1 MEAAIQWEQGKGLPD
16 SGLGGGGG
24 IVALTTADLV
34 HTVLAFA
41 QLLSLDFLSW
51 NRQASLAVKD
61 VESDFRELWVGECG
75 N

>member
-1 MEAAIQWEQGKGLPD
+1 MEAAIQWEQGKGLPY

-51 NRQASLAVKD
+51 NRQASLAVKH

>member
-1 MEAAIQWEQGKGLPD
+1 M
-16 SGLGGGGG
+16 
-24 IVALTTADLV
+24 ALTTADLV

-51 NRQASLAVKD
+51 DRQASLVVKD

-75 N
+75 D

>member
-1 MEAAIQWEQGKGLPD
+1 MGTRGGLAR
-16 SGLGGGGG
+16 LWTWRRWWV
-24 IVALTTADLV
+24 VALTTADLV

-51 NRQASLAVKD
+51 DRQASLVVKD

-75 N
+75 D

>member
-1 MEAAIQWEQGKGLPD
+1 M
-16 SGLGGGGG
+16 
-24 IVALTTADLV
+24 ALTTADLV

>member
-1 MEAAIQWEQGKGLPD
+1 MGTRGGLAR
-16 SGLGGGGG
+16 LWTWRRWWV
-24 IVALTTADLV
+24 VALTTADLV

-51 NRQASLAVKD
+51 DRQASLAVKD

-75 N
+75 D